1 MRLAHAPES
10 VNIIVVDM
18 QSILEAGMADMEAA
32 RERDPACDKYTQC
45 ILYFKGFQAI
55 QCQRIAHWLWKK
67 DRKVRC
73 LSRVLL
79 LGMCRMCSTCSMCI

>member
-1 MRLAHAPES
+1 MQSSAAQRIVSVSAPTNKALL
-10 VNIIVVDM
+10 V

-32 RERDPACDKYTQC
+32 KERDPACDKYTQC

-67 DRKVRC
+67 DRKV
-73 LSRVLL
+73 L
-79 LGMCRMCSTCSMCI
+79 

>member
-1 MRLAHAPES
+1 MRSS
-10 VNIIVVDM
+10 VAEDIASVSGPTNKALLV

-32 RERDPACDKYTQC
+32 KERDPACDKYTQC

-67 DRKVRC
+67 DRKVW
-73 LSRVLL
+73 LV
-79 LGMCRMCSTCSMCI
+79 

>member
-1 MRLAHAPES
+1 MQSSAAQRIVSVSAPTNKALL
-10 VNIIVVDM
+10 V

-32 RERDPACDKYTQC
+32 KERDPACDKYTQC

-67 DRKVRC
+67 DRKVM
-73 LSRVLL
+73 LV
-79 LGMCRMCSTCSMCI
+79 